1 MAKYAGS
8 GIDDQTQG
16 VLNKIN
22 QACEDL
28 HLFSTA
34 QIKDIIKET
43 LSRKISTC

>member
-1 MAKYAGS
+1 MAKCVGS

-28 HLFSTA
+28 HSFSTA
-34 QIKDIIKET
+34 QIRDIIKET